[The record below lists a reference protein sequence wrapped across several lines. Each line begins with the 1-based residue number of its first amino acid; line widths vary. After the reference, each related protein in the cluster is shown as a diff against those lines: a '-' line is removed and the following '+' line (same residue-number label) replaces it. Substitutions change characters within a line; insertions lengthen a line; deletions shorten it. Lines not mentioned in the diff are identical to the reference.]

1 MIHGQQ
7 LDLGNL
13 DCLDA
18 LLLCNKPS
26 QVALR
31 YTRMKAYGNHFR
43 MDDPKNRFLQ
53 TYDSGIASMF
63 EQQIV
68 DAREV
73 FIQYVG
79 FVKDIL

>member
-18 LLLCNKPS
+18 LLLCSKPS
-26 QVALR
+26 QVALQ
-31 YTRMKAYGNHFR
+31 YTRMKAYGNHCR
-43 MDDPKNRFLQ
+43 VDDRKNRFLK

-63 EQQIV
+63 EQQLLML
-68 DAREV
+68 E
-73 FIQYVG
+73 
-79 FVKDIL
+79 KCLSNM